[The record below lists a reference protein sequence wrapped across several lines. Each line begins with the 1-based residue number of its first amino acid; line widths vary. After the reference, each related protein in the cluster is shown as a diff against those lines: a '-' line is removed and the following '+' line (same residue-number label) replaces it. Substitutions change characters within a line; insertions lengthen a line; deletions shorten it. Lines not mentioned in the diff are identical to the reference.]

1 MGFCP
6 PRTHSPTMT
15 DDGPPAEDAGIEDP
29 AVEDPV
35 VSCEL
40 QGGTLSVHEDG
51 ITIERTSNSMF
62 EDKFIPIE
70 EVWDVDYS
78 GGILSGHIQI
88 KQDGIEPDEGGLF
101 SHPVDENT
109 LFFPRTK
116 RSDAIRA
123 RDAILERI

>member
-6 PRTHSPTMT
+6 SRTHSPTMT
-15 DDGPPAEDAGIEDP
+15 DDDSTAGDADIEDP
-29 AVEDPV
+29 AVEDSV

-51 ITIERTSNSMF
+51 ITIERTSRSMF

-70 EVWDVDYS
+70 EVRDVDYS
-78 GGILSGHIQI
+78 GGLLSGHIQI
-88 KQDGIEPDEGGLF
+88 EQNGVEPDEGGLF
-101 SHPVDENT
+101 SHPIDENT

-116 RSDAIRA
+116 RPEAKRA
-123 RDAILERI
+123 HDAILERI

>member
-1 MGFCP
+1 
-6 PRTHSPTMT
+6 MT
-15 DDGPPAEDAGIEDP
+15 DDADAAPDP
-29 AVEDPV
+29 AVEEPI

-62 EDKFIPIE
+62 EDKFIPME

-88 KQDGIEPDEGGLF
+88 KQDGMEPDEGGLV

-116 RSDAIRA
+116 RSDAKQA
-123 RDAILERI
+123 HDAILDRI

>member
-1 MGFCP
+1 
-6 PRTHSPTMT
+6 MT
-15 DDGPPAEDAGIEDP
+15 DDGPTADDP
-29 AVEDPV
+29 AIEEPV

-40 QGGTLSVHEDG
+40 QGGTLSVHDDG
-51 ITIERTSNSMF
+51 ITIERTPNSMF

-70 EVWDVDYS
+70 EVRDVDYS

-88 KQDGIEPDEGGLF
+88 TQHGMEPDEGGLL

-116 RSDAIRA
+116 RPEAKRA
-123 RDAILERI
+123 HDAILERIQ

>member
-1 MGFCP
+1 
-6 PRTHSPTMT
+6 MT
-15 DDGPPAEDAGIEDP
+15 DDADSVPDP

-35 VSCEL
+35 VSCDF

-62 EDKFIPIE
+62 EDKFIPID

-88 KQDGIEPDEGGLF
+88 KQDGIEHDDGGLF

-109 LFFPRTK
+109 LYFPRTK
-116 RSDAIRA
+116 RPAAKRA
-123 RDAILERI
+123 QDAILERI